1 MTPNAG
7 IAVLCA
13 CLAAGCIRVEH
24 PPRSGQ
30 ATGSAENGRTLFTRE
45 TFGGNGRTCETCH
58 PLATGTLSPEQVQA
72 RFAANP
78 HDVLFADLDSD
89 DEQGHGFNNLLL
101 DANIRVTL
109 KLPANIHLA
118 DDPAATSVSVWRG
131 IPSTLD
137 SPALEEFLM
146 YDGRE
151 DDLATQARH
160 AVQSHFQPT
169 ELVESSEARDI
180 AAFERTLFSSPRQKD
195 FAQAGPD
202 GAWPQQPAGVTEA
215 EKRGRAF
222 FAPGGRCAR
231 CHGGPLL
238 SAVVARDGG
247 PGERFWDIGV
257 SELNPGRQPVLTW
270 LVTDPRDGSTV
281 ELRMSDLGR
290 ALVTG
295 EPDDVGAFRIPSLWG
310 VSKTAPY
317 FHDNSAKRLE
327 DAVLFHSRFFQ
338 SRLLPG
344 LTDQEQAD
352 IVAYLKLL

>member
-13 CLAAGCIRVEH
+13 CLAAGCIRVE
-24 PPRSGQ
+24 RSPSGGGQ
-30 ATGSAENGRTLFTRE
+30 VGSAENGRPLFTHE

-58 PLATGTLSPEQVQA
+58 PLATGTLTPEEVQA

-78 HDVLFADLDSD
+78 RDVLFADLDSD

-109 KLPANIHLA
+109 KLPSNIRLA
-118 DDPAATSVSVWRG
+118 DDPATTSVSVWRG

-137 SPALEEFLM
+137 SALQDFLM
-146 YDGRE
+146 VDGRE
-151 DDLATQARH
+151 DDLAVQARH

-169 ELVESSEARDI
+169 ELVESSVGRDM
-180 AAFERTLFSSPRQKD
+180 AAFERTLFSSPRLRD
-195 FAQAGPD
+195 FAQAGAQ
-202 GAWPQQPAGVTEA
+202 GAGPALPAGVTEA

-231 CHGGPLL
+231 CHGGPMINTAPAL
-238 SAVVARDGG
+238 DGG

-295 EPDDVGAFRIPSLWG
+295 DPDDVGAFRIPSLWG

-317 FHDNSAKRLE
+317 FHDNSAQRLE